1 MKRFEGKVALVTGA
15 ASGIGRATAERLAA
29 EGATLMLADIN
40 EAALQTFSASLAA
53 STVDHLRFDATD
65 PASCRAM
72 VAATAER
79 FGRLDVLCNIA
90 GIAGAW
96 RLEDMSREAWDR
108 MLAIN
113 LTSIFDVTQAAMPY
127 LVESKGNIV
136 NISSASSL
144 QGQPYNSCYCA
155 VKAGVNGFTRAIAA
169 EFSSKQVRANLIA
182 PGGVKTAIYDNYSF
196 PSDAEQMLVNRM
208 LPLPGYELAEAQEIA
223 AAVAY
228 VASDEARFMT
238 GSVVVLDGGQTTL

>member
-1 MKRFEGKVALVTGA
+1 MKRFAGKVALVTGA
-15 ASGIGRATAERLAA
+15 ASGIGKATAERLAS
-29 EGATLMLADIN
+29 EGATLMLGDIDV
-40 EAALQTFSASLAA
+40 EGLKRFKDSLQGAE
-53 STVDHLRFDATD
+53 VDFAGFDATK
-65 PASCRAM
+65 PSSCREL
-72 VAATAER
+72 VDATIKR

-96 RLEDMSREAWDR
+96 RLEDMTRESWDK

-113 LTSIFDVTQAAMPY
+113 LSSIFDMTQAAMPH
-127 LVESKGNIV
+127 LVESKGNVV

-196 PSDAEQMLVNRM
+196 PGDAEEALVNRM
-208 LPLPGYELAEAQEIA
+208 MPLPGYELAEAQEIA